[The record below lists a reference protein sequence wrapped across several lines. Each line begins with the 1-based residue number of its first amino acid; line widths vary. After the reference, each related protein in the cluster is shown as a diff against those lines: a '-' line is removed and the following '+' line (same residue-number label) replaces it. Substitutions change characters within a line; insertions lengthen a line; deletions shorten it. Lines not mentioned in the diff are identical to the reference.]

1 MRVFCVLVFW
11 QQDTIPEFGSGLSM
25 GTAAG
30 FCSGVLLRKLG
41 RAAATLVGVSFVALT
56 LADRQGYIAIN
67 WDKVTRDGMAA
78 VDSSAGHTP
87 FEVIPPFS
95 LYVTT
100 HLSPY
105 IGDLMP
111 RPLMCG

>member
-56 LADRQGYIAIN
+56 VADRKGYIAIN
-67 WDKVTRDGMAA
+67 WHKVTRDGMAA

-87 FEVIPPFS
+87 F
-95 LYVTT
+95 
-100 HLSPY
+100 
-105 IGDLMP
+105 
-111 RPLMCG
+111 